1 LIGVLAKAAPYL
13 SRELLRLAYIS
24 LIRSQLEYCSA
35 VFGSAAPS
43 QLRKLDT
50 VQKISARIICGVPRD
65 AHSAP
70 LLESLNLESL
80 ESRRTKHV
88 VNIVE
93 SIIDGD
99 CHPALKDIFTVRA
112 DGLLISSRQPRI
124 GIGKRRFAVYAKEL
138 YDNELSTS

>member
-1 LIGVLAKAAPYL
+1 MIGVLAKAAPYL
-13 SRELLRLAYIS
+13 SRELLRLASIS

-50 VQKISARIICGVPRD
+50 VQRISARIICGVPRD

-88 VNIVE
+88 VN
-93 SIIDGD
+93 
-99 CHPALKDIFTVRA
+99 TVIPHSK
-112 DGLLISSRQPRI
+112 ISSQ
-124 GIGKRRFAVYAKEL
+124 FALTVY
-138 YDNELSTS
+138 